1 MPASLW
7 LDQCTISEEVVLQGL
22 KPRYY
27 KCMNFKKVYLLG
39 LIVGLS
45 HPASVV
51 AQLTVKNA
59 CDDLFTAAC
68 LDSSGQSKKSI
79 DNKALKSN
87 LYKII
92 EEGREKTARAM
103 GFANVNDALLEQLKK
118 DGISFKNKINPELF
132 DILKLK
138 PDSEDGVDE
147 LGRQLSPDVESCYQ
161 EAERKP
167 APSLE
172 QLKKQLQAKS
182 ITFRAQNLPGF
193 LTGYFGSQCTA
204 LRDNPSDISPKDNP
218 EIAKKCAEFPQIKR
232 NAELLSRMEG
242 RPEYKAL
249 SEKFVAENLLPEIK
263 FIDPKKNE
271 RNQQDLK
278 SRCEGFGNLV
288 FNSARR
294 SASKLMLRFS
304 QNKVLVDHIVESHY
318 SAEKKERFRKLFE
331 ETRQNVITVVGSIV
345 TDKAKKE
352 KIIAQYKKVKF
363 TWPAPLPSDK
373 YVKSKKDNQY
383 YLDFEAMSDQQ
394 IESYAP
400 FVSDDLSHFYESNAF
415 YQTAM
420 LQGVK
425 KTDEQITMMPAF
437 LSQLD
442 SNPVLFA
449 GVLGHELGHKA
460 DPNISE
466 VNGHPLEK
474 ELKPALSCYAQANS
488 IRMPDQQRGEVAADL
503 YAAEVTAIKMK
514 TFSSDAEKIDYLVR
528 TVSGYCGFNSDENH
542 AYHVNCKGK
551 HPAPS
556 MRIAGI
562 FGANS
567 SIRRALGCTGDSKN
581 FKTCGLDSKL
591 QATSSPD
598 WLGDDNTGV
607 NPLSPPSRPKTKLPV
622 SE

>member
-1 MPASLW
+1 
-7 LDQCTISEEVVLQGL
+7 
-22 KPRYY
+22 
-27 KCMNFKKVYLLG
+27 MNFKKIYVIILL
-39 LIVGLS
+39 VGLS
-45 HPASVV
+45 HNTAVL
-51 AQLTVKNA
+51 AQISVKNT

-103 GFANVNDALLEQLKK
+103 GFANVNEALLEQLKK
-118 DGISFKNKINPELF
+118 DGISLKSKISPELF

-138 PDSEDGVDE
+138 PYSEDGVDE

-172 QLKKQLQAKS
+172 QLKKQIQAKA
-182 ITFRAQNLPGF
+182 ITFRARDLPGF
-193 LTGYFGSQCTA
+193 LTGYFGSHCIE
-204 LRDNPSDISPKDNP
+204 LRDNPSDISPRDNP
-218 EIAKKCAEFPQIKR
+218 EIAKRCAEFPQIKR
-232 NAELLSRMEG
+232 NAELLSRLQG

-271 RNQQDLK
+271 RQQQDLK
-278 SRCEGFGNLV
+278 SHCKGFGNLIYH
-288 FNSARR
+288 SARM
-294 SASKLMLRFS
+294 SASNLLLRFS
-304 QNKVLVDHIVESHY
+304 QNKVLVDHIIESHY
-318 SAEKKERFRKLFE
+318 GAEKKERFRKLFE
-331 ETRQNVITVVGSIV
+331 ETRQNVITVVSSIV

-352 KIIAQYKKVKF
+352 KIIAQYKNIKF
-363 TWPAPLPSDK
+363 TWPAPLPTDK
-373 YVKSKKDNQY
+373 YAKSKKDNQY
-383 YLDFEAMSDQQ
+383 YLDFDAMSDQQ
-394 IESYAP
+394 GESYAP

-442 SNPVLFA
+442 SNPILFA

-460 DPNISE
+460 DPNVSE
-466 VNGHPLEK
+466 VNGHPLAK
-474 ELKPALSCYAQANS
+474 ELKPSMSCYAQANS

-514 TFSSDAEKIDYLVR
+514 TFSSDAEKIDYLVK
-528 TVSGYCGFNSDENH
+528 TVSGYCGFDSDQNH

-567 SIRRALGCTGDSKN
+567 SIRRALRCKGDSKN

-591 QATSSPD
+591 QETVSQD

-607 NPLSPPSRPKTKLPV
+607 NPRNPSSRPKTRLPV
-622 SE
+622 SK